1 MGYDGK
7 ERTAI
12 LIAASIIAAIRLRGE
27 PIKSSPKLHFTISES
42 IELARQIWSR
52 LERGE

>member
-12 LIAASIIAAIRLRGE
+12 LVAASIIAAIRLRGE
-27 PIKSSPKLHFTISES
+27 PIL
-42 IELARQIWSR
+42 WSR
-52 LERGE
+52 IVPKK

>member
-12 LIAASIIAAIRLRGE
+12 LVAASIIAAIRLRGK
-27 PIKSSPKLHFTISES
+27 PLKNSPKVSYAVSES
-42 IELARQIWSR
+42 IDLARLIWSR
-52 LERGE
+52 LGRGE